1 MLQAKQEV
9 QQLLDQLP
17 ENVSF
22 DDIQYHI
29 YVCQKINRG
38 LDDVASGNTISEEEL
53 EKRTSEYVKNLAR

>member
-38 LDDVASGNTISEEEL
+38 LEDVASGNTISEEEL
-53 EKRTSEYVKNLAR
+53 EKRMAQWFEP